1 MVMSV
6 PIICSKHTFSG
17 KGDVMSKKILDELQ
31 SKLGQIMESSPAKD
45 IERNVRALLTQAV
58 SRLELVTSEEYE
70 VQKLIIVQLQN
81 RVNMLEKRLSDLE
94 NRIQQSESVS
104 SSSDKK

>member
-1 MVMSV
+1 
-6 PIICSKHTFSG
+6 
-17 KGDVMSKKILDELQ
+17 MSKKILDELQ

-45 IERNVRALLTQAV
+45 IERNIRAMLTQAI
-58 SRLELVTSEEYE
+58 SRLELVTTEEYE
-70 VQKLIIVQLQN
+70 VQKLTIVQLQN

-94 NRIQQSESVS
+94 NRVQQSESA

>member
-1 MVMSV
+1 
-6 PIICSKHTFSG
+6 
-17 KGDVMSKKILDELQ
+17 MSKKILDELQ
-31 SKLGQIMESSPAKD
+31 SKLGQIMDSSPAKD
-45 IERNVRALLTQAV
+45 IERNVRAILTQAV

-70 VQKLIIVQLQN
+70 VQRLTIVQLQN

-94 NRIQQSESVS
+94 NRIQQSASTS

>member
-1 MVMSV
+1 
-6 PIICSKHTFSG
+6 
-17 KGDVMSKKILDELQ
+17 MSKKILDELQ

-45 IERNVRALLTQAV
+45 IERNVRAILTQAV
-58 SRLELVTSEEYE
+58 SRLELVTTEEYE

-81 RVNMLEKRLSDLE
+81 RIDMLEKRLSDLE
-94 NRIQQSESVS
+94 NRMQQSESGT

>member
-1 MVMSV
+1 
-6 PIICSKHTFSG
+6 
-17 KGDVMSKKILDELQ
+17 MSKKILDELQ

-45 IERNVRALLTQAV
+45 IERNVRAILTQAV
-58 SRLELVTSEEYE
+58 SRLELVTTEEYE
-70 VQKLIIVQLQN
+70 VQRLTIVQLQN

-94 NRIQQSESVS
+94 NRIQQSGSM

>member
-1 MVMSV
+1 
-6 PIICSKHTFSG
+6 
-17 KGDVMSKKILDELQ
+17 MSKKILDELQ

>member
-1 MVMSV
+1 
-6 PIICSKHTFSG
+6 
-17 KGDVMSKKILDELQ
+17 MSKKILDELQ

-45 IERNVRALLTQAV
+45 IERHVRAILTQAV

-70 VQKLIIVQLQN
+70 VQRLTIVQLQN

-94 NRIQQSESVS
+94 NRIQQSASTS

>member
-1 MVMSV
+1 
-6 PIICSKHTFSG
+6 
-17 KGDVMSKKILDELQ
+17 MSKKILDELQ

-104 SSSDKK
+104 SSDKK

>member
-1 MVMSV
+1 
-6 PIICSKHTFSG
+6 
-17 KGDVMSKKILDELQ
+17 MSKKILDELQ

-81 RVNMLEKRLSDLE
+81 RVHMLEKRLSDLE

-104 SSSDKK
+104 SSDKK

>member
-1 MVMSV
+1 
-6 PIICSKHTFSG
+6 
-17 KGDVMSKKILDELQ
+17 MSKKILDELQ

-45 IERNVRALLTQAV
+45 IERNVRAILTQAV

-70 VQKLIIVQLQN
+70 VQKLTIVQLQN

-94 NRIQQSESVS
+94 NRIQQSTSTS

>member
-1 MVMSV
+1 
-6 PIICSKHTFSG
+6 
-17 KGDVMSKKILDELQ
+17 MSKKILDELQ

-94 NRIQQSESVS
+94 NRIQQSESVP

>member
-1 MVMSV
+1 
-6 PIICSKHTFSG
+6 
-17 KGDVMSKKILDELQ
+17 MSKKILDELQ

-45 IERNVRALLTQAV
+45 IERNVRAILTQAV

-70 VQKLIIVQLQN
+70 VQRLTIVQLQN
-81 RVNMLEKRLSDLE
+81 RVNMLERRLSDLE
-94 NRIQQSESVS
+94 NRIQQSASTS

>member
-1 MVMSV
+1 
-6 PIICSKHTFSG
+6 
-17 KGDVMSKKILDELQ
+17 MSKKILDELQ

-45 IERNVRALLTQAV
+45 IERNVRAILTQAV
-58 SRLELVTSEEYE
+58 SKLELVTTEEYE
-70 VQKLIIVQLQN
+70 IQRLTIVQLQN

-94 NRIQQSESVS
+94 NRIQQYESAC

>member
-1 MVMSV
+1 
-6 PIICSKHTFSG
+6 
-17 KGDVMSKKILDELQ
+17 MSKKILDELQ
-31 SKLGQIMESSPAKD
+31 SKLGQIMESSPVKD
-45 IERNVRALLTQAV
+45 IERNVRAILTQAV

-70 VQKLIIVQLQN
+70 VQRLTIVQLQN

-94 NRIQQSESVS
+94 NRIQQSASTS

>member
-1 MVMSV
+1 
-6 PIICSKHTFSG
+6 
-17 KGDVMSKKILDELQ
+17 MSKKILDELQ

-81 RVNMLEKRLSDLE
+81 RINILEKRLSDLE
-94 NRIQQSESVS
+94 NRIQQPESIS
-104 SSSDKK
+104 SSSNKK